1 MTEGGAKG
9 WPVVRRQATP
19 AVSEAAGSSAAWTCA
34 AGGRGG
40 GDGGCEVGRGLAV
53 GSLWGGGSAVAVGS
67 CATMAR
73 ATKAGA
79 LTVYAA
85 LRP

>member
-1 MTEGGAKG
+1 M
-9 WPVVRRQATP
+9 
-19 AVSEAAGSSAAWTCA
+19 AAARS
-34 AGGRGG
+34 
-40 GDGGCEVGRGLAV
+40 AV